1 MSKRPTSSDVR
12 DKGELWVG
20 CLHVFTLA
28 GFAIARPLLDLL
40 ARNSEFFAVRGSRP
54 LDLIVLVVVLLL
66 AVPLPLA
73 LIEIITWRVGRRIW
87 VMVHGL
93 FLAGLT
99 GLALLPAAKKLPVG
113 HGPMVVLACLVIG
126 AAVSVAALRSRMV
139 RRFLTYMSLGLVI
152 FPAAFF
158 IAPGVRKLID
168 TSDVRIEDGLR
179 VDTLVPVVMVV
190 FDEFPTSC
198 LMGADQKIDRD
209 RFPGFA
215 AFADDAIW
223 FRNAT
228 TSAAFTTRAVPPIVT
243 GLYSKMGQYPIAR
256 EFPNNLFTMLATS
269 HEYEIHEPVTSLC
282 PEDLTKVEK
291 PTAEARMQSLF
302 SDVSIV
308 YQHIV
313 LPTDMVG
320 HLQPVDQTWR
330 DFDTQNNDWQTTA
343 MLHLKGDRRED
354 FERFVGGLE
363 KTEKPLFV
371 FLHVGIPHIPLE
383 YLPGGQRYTTDGW
396 LRGIEAGDLWVDDP
410 WLVKQ
415 LYQRFLLQVGYGD
428 LMLQQLVQRLKDIG
442 VYEDSIMI
450 VTADHGVSFRPGD
463 NRRAISETNAQDIAP
478 VPVFIKLP
486 HSKKGGEIDDRLVE
500 SVDILPTIAEVL
512 EVDLNWA
519 MDGRSLVSSEPW
531 VNESQCFFDGEDN
544 KQLFDL
550 ELHERKAEAAN
561 ERIMVFGTGADP
573 QAIFGISPFEGGE
586 RLLGHQ
592 ISEVGLGPRSGR
604 ACEVVLPVD
613 VHRLDTSDS
622 FIPAQISGKITS
634 GWKNEP
640 ELSLAV
646 AVNGVIQAVTRT
658 WGGAKATQPDD
669 WSAMVPAVAFRD
681 GENMIEI
688 FEVVLAPDAL
698 ELMALDVHVVSLGDD
713 ENSLGVVTVPGVEES
728 GFHITE
734 SNMSGSWRWTDGH
747 GRLVVPIKDP
757 QKARYLELKIS
768 SGDLEE
774 TELLVRVNTIT
785 LMREKLKSGV
795 WFLSERLDRV
805 QFDDTLEIELISD
818 TYIPAE
824 VYEDNYDTRTLG
836 VCVHGIHI
844 TQDPSPTPTPA
855 PKGHQGKRGPKNLK
869 WPFGPRQVGDIVE
882 MGPDADGDGLEDSD
896 EDLDQDGVVDPEE
909 TDPNNSDT
917 DDDSFTDGLEVR
929 CGSNPLDPLSLPD
942 CTIFRGGFESGD
954 LDGWIPKHHVGKT
967 PSSDRTGGRHL
978 PQR

>member
-1 MSKRPTSSDVR
+1 MSKNPTPGDVR
-12 DKGELWVG
+12 NTDELWVG

-40 ARNSEFFAVRGSRP
+40 ARHSEFFAVRGSRP
-54 LDLIVLVVVLLL
+54 LDLIVLVVFLVLV
-66 AVPLPLA
+66 VPLPLA
-73 LIEIITWRVGRRIW
+73 LIEVMAWRFGRRIW
-87 VMVHGL
+87 VIVHGL

-99 GLALLPAAKKLPVG
+99 GLVLLPAAKKLPVG
-113 HGPMVVLACLVIG
+113 HGSVIVLACLAIG
-126 AAVSVAALRSRMV
+126 IAVSAAALRSLMV

-158 IAPGVRKLID
+158 MAPGVRKLVH
-168 TSDVRIEDGLR
+168 TPDVRIEDGPR

-190 FDEFPTSC
+190 FDELPTSC
-198 LMGADQKIDRD
+198 LMGVDQKIDRD
-209 RFPGFA
+209 RFPGFTA
-215 AFADDAIW
+215 LADDGVW

-256 EFPNNLFTMLATS
+256 EFPNNLFSMLANS
-269 HEYEIHEPVTSLC
+269 HDFEIHEPVTSLC

-291 PTAEARMQSLF
+291 PTAAVRLQSLF
-302 SDVSIV
+302 SDLSVV

-330 DFDTQNNDWQTTA
+330 DFDTGNNDWQTMA
-343 MLHLKGDRRED
+343 MLHLKGDRRLD
-354 FERFVGGLE
+354 FEHFVEGLE

-383 YLPGGQRYTTDGW
+383 YLPNGQRYTTDGW

-442 VYEDSIMI
+442 VYEEAVMI

-478 VPVFIKLP
+478 VPVLIKLP

-519 MDGRSLVSSEPW
+519 MDGKSLVSSESW
-531 VNESQCFFDGEDN
+531 ENESQCFFDGEDN
-544 KQLFDL
+544 RQLFDL
-550 ELHERKAEAAN
+550 ALHERKVEAAN

-573 QAIFGISPFEGGE
+573 RAIFGISPFEGGE
-586 RLLGHQ
+586 PLLGHQ
-592 ISEVGLGPRSGR
+592 ISEVGPGPHSGR
-604 ACEVVLPVD
+604 ACEIVLPVD
-613 VHRLDTSDS
+613 VHSLDTSAS
-622 FIPAQISGKITS
+622 FIPAQISGKMTS
-634 GWKNEP
+634 GWRHEP

-669 WSAMVPAVAFRD
+669 WSAMVPAAAFHD
-681 GENMIEI
+681 GENTIEI

-698 ELMALDVHVVSLGDD
+698 ELRALDVHVVLLGDD
-713 ENSLGVVTVPGVEES
+713 ENALGVVTVPGVEES

-734 SNMSGSWRWTDGH
+734 NNMSGSWRWTDGH
-747 GRLVVPIKDP
+747 GRLVIPIKDP
-757 QKARYLELKIS
+757 QKARYLELKIYT
-768 SGDLEE
+768 GGLEE
-774 TELLVRVNTIT
+774 TEFLVRVNGKT
-785 LMREKLKSGV
+785 LMREKLKPGV
-795 WFLSERLDRV
+795 WFGSERLDRI
-805 QFDDTLEIELISD
+805 QFDDILEIELISD
-818 TYIPAE
+818 TYIPAK
-824 VYEDNYDTRTLG
+824 VYENNYDTRMLG
-836 VCVHGIHI
+836 VCVHGIQI
-844 TQDPSPTPTPA
+844 TQDPSPTPTPV
-855 PKGHQGKRGPKNLK
+855 PKREPRGRRSVRK
-869 WPFGPRQVGDIVE
+869 IVE
-882 MGPDADGDGLEDSD
+882 MGPDADGDGLEDNE

-917 DDDSFTDGLEVR
+917 DDDTYPDGLEVK
-929 CGSNPLDPLSLPD
+929 CGSNPLDPLSVPNCVL
-942 CTIFRGGFESGD
+942 FRGDFESGD
-954 LDGWIPKHHVGKT
+954 LGGWNPEPQVGKT
-967 PSSDRTGGRHL
+967 RS
-978 PQR
+978 